1 MCIKKRDMSD
11 VKLKGCPSTS
21 ALEIQ
26 DFNVMVYT
34 EELAQRLFFNF
45 IFFRYYNENAQN
57 LSLVNI
63 TYMFFIGICT

>member
-1 MCIKKRDMSD
+1 MSD

-26 DFNVMVYT
+26 DFNMMVYT
-34 EELAQRLFFNF
+34 EELAQSLFFYF
-45 IFFRYYNENAQN
+45 IFLRYYNENAHN

-63 TYMFFIGICT
+63 TYMFFISICT